1 MRLDLLA
8 ALSGAMIA
16 VQARVNG
23 ELSHQLNNGLQ
34 AAFVSFGSG
43 LLIILLITPFS
54 SQIKE
59 GIVNLRAAVKN
70 KEIARWKLLAGA
82 LGGSFV
88 AIQTQIVPLIGVA
101 IYSVASIAGQTA
113 MSLIVDRI
121 GLTGG
126 GKKLISPRRVLAAV
140 LTVIAV
146 LVSVWDRIDANNLSM
161 FAVTA
166 GGIAGAIVGV
176 QRALNGQIN
185 EYSHQSF
192 TTSLLN
198 FITGTSFLMILIAI
212 GLVIGRN
219 ELSPLPSNP
228 WWIYTGGVIGVIYIA
243 FTSTIVQHLGVLTFT
258 LFSVGGQLVGSLVID
273 LVSPTKGVSVSAYLV
288 TGIFMTYAG
297 VIGVIYIAFISTIVQ
312 HLGVLTFTLFSVGG
326 QLISSLI
333 IDFVSPTNGVRVSY
347 YLITGIA
354 MTYLGVIAGGV
365 GSSRVKKPQKQ

>member
-16 VQARVNG
+16 LQARANG
-23 ELSHQLNNGLQ
+23 ELSHRLNNGLQ
-34 AAFVSFGSG
+34 AALVSFGSG
-43 LLIILLITPFS
+43 LLIIFVITLFNS
-54 SQIKE
+54 TIKE
-59 GIVNLRAAVKN
+59 GIKNLRTAVAN
-70 KEIARWKLLAGA
+70 KEIARWKLFAGA

-113 MSLIVDRI
+113 MSLVVDRI

-140 LTVIAV
+140 LTVLAV

-166 GGIAGAIVGV
+166 GGIAGAIVGI

-198 FITGTSFLMILIAI
+198 FITGTSFLLILIVA
-212 GLVIGRN
+212 GLILGRN
-219 ELSPLPSNP
+219 ELSPLPSGP
-228 WWIYTGGVIGVIYIA
+228 WWVYTGGVIGVIYIA

-258 LFSVGGQLVGSLVID
+258 LFSVGGQLVGSLIID
-273 LVSPTKGVSVSAYLV
+273 LVSPTDGVSVSAYLV
-288 TGIFMTYAG
+288 TGIVMTYA
-297 VIGVIYIAFISTIVQ
+297 
-312 HLGVLTFTLFSVGG
+312 
-326 QLISSLI
+326 
-333 IDFVSPTNGVRVSY
+333 
-347 YLITGIA
+347 
-354 MTYLGVIAGGV
+354 GVIAGGV
-365 GSSRVKKPQKQ
+365 GSSRVKKPQRL

>member
-16 VQARVNG
+16 LQARANG
-23 ELSHQLNNGLQ
+23 ELSHRLNNGLQ
-34 AAFVSFGSG
+34 AALVSFGSG
-43 LLIILLITPFS
+43 LLIIFVITLFNS
-54 SQIKE
+54 TIKE
-59 GIVNLRAAVKN
+59 GIKNLRTAVAN
-70 KEIARWKLLAGA
+70 KEIARWKLFAGA

-113 MSLIVDRI
+113 MSLVVDRI

-140 LTVIAV
+140 LSVLAV

-166 GGIAGAIVGV
+166 GGIAGAIVGI

-198 FITGTSFLMILIAI
+198 FITGTSFLLILIVA
-212 GLVIGRN
+212 GLILGRN
-219 ELSPLPSNP
+219 ELSPLPSGP

-258 LFSVGGQLVGSLVID
+258 LFSVGGQLVGSLIID
-273 LVSPTKGVSVSAYLV
+273 LVSPTDGVSVSAYLV
-288 TGIFMTYAG
+288 TGIVMTYA
-297 VIGVIYIAFISTIVQ
+297 
-312 HLGVLTFTLFSVGG
+312 
-326 QLISSLI
+326 
-333 IDFVSPTNGVRVSY
+333 
-347 YLITGIA
+347 
-354 MTYLGVIAGGV
+354 GVIAGGV
-365 GSSRVKKPQKQ
+365 GSSRVKKPQKL

>member
-16 VQARVNG
+16 LQARANG
-23 ELSHQLNNGLQ
+23 ELSHRLDNGLQ

-43 LLIILLITPFS
+43 LFIIFVITLFNTK
-54 SQIKE
+54 IKD
-59 GIVNLRAAVKN
+59 GIKNLRQSVAT
-70 KEIARWKLLAGA
+70 KEIARWKLFAGA

-126 GKKLISPRRVLAAV
+126 GKKLISPRRVLAAF
-140 LTVIAV
+140 LTVLAV
-146 LVSVWDRIDANNLSM
+146 LVSVWDRIDANDLSM
-161 FAVTA
+161 LAVTA
-166 GGIAGAIVGV
+166 GGIAGAIVGI

-185 EYSHQSF
+185 EYSKQSF

-198 FITGTSFLMILIAI
+198 FTTGTTFLLVLIIAGLIL
-212 GLVIGRN
+212 GKN
-219 ELSPLPSNP
+219 ELSPLPSGP

-258 LFSVGGQLVGSLVID
+258 LFSVGGQLVGSLIID
-273 LVSPTKGVSVSAYLV
+273 LVSPTEGVSVSAYLV
-288 TGIFMTYAG
+288 TGIIMTYAG
-297 VIGVIYIAFISTIVQ
+297 VV
-312 HLGVLTFTLFSVGG
+312 
-326 QLISSLI
+326 
-333 IDFVSPTNGVRVSY
+333 
-347 YLITGIA
+347 
-354 MTYLGVIAGGV
+354 AGGV
-365 GSSRVKKPQKQ
+365 SNQRVRK

>member
-8 ALSGAMIA
+8 ALSGLMIA
-16 VQARVNG
+16 LQARANG
-23 ELSHQLNNGLQ
+23 ELSHRIDNGLE
-34 AAFVSFGSG
+34 AALVSFGSG
-43 LLIILLITPFS
+43 LIIIAVIAALNPS
-54 SQIKE
+54 IKE
-59 GIVNLRAAVKN
+59 GISNLRTAVAN

-88 AIQTQIVPLIGVA
+88 AIQTHIVPLIGVA

-113 MSLIVDRI
+113 MSLVVDRI

-126 GKKLISPRRVLAAV
+126 GKKLISKRRVAAAI
-140 LTVIAV
+140 LTVLAV
-146 LVSVWDRIDANNLSM
+146 FVSVFDRIDAKNLSIA
-161 FAVTA
+161 AVVL
-166 GGIAGAIVGV
+166 GCIAGAVVGV

-198 FITGTSFLMILIAI
+198 FITGTSLLVILILGGVLI
-212 GLVIGRN
+212 GKIELV
-219 ELSPLPSNP
+219 PLPAGP

-273 LVSPTKGVSVSAYLV
+273 LVSPTNGVDVSAYLV
-288 TGIFMTYAG
+288 TGI
-297 VIGVIYIAFISTIVQ
+297 V
-312 HLGVLTFTLFSVGG
+312 
-326 QLISSLI
+326 
-333 IDFVSPTNGVRVSY
+333 
-347 YLITGIA
+347 

-365 GSSRVKKPQKQ
+365 GSSRVRKPKTHK

>member
-1 MRLDLLA
+1 VRLDFLA

-16 VQARVNG
+16 LQARANG
-23 ELSHQLNNGLQ
+23 ELSHRLDNGLQ
-34 AAFVSFGSG
+34 AALVSFSSG

-54 SQIKE
+54 PHIKE
-59 GIVNLRAAVKN
+59 GIRNLRGAIAR

-113 MSLIVDRI
+113 MSLVVDRI

-126 GKKLISPRRVLAAV
+126 GKKLISPRRVMAAV
-140 LTVIAV
+140 LTVLAV

-166 GGIAGAIVGV
+166 GCVAGAVVGV
-176 QRALNGQIN
+176 QRALNGQSN

-198 FITGTSFLMILIAI
+198 FITGTTFLVILILA
-212 GLVIGRN
+212 GVALGKN
-219 ELSPLPSNP
+219 ELSPLPAGP

-258 LFSVGGQLVGSLVID
+258 LFSVGGQLAGSLIID
-273 LVSPTKGVSVSAYLV
+273 LVSPTDGVSVSAYLV
-288 TGIFMTYAG
+288 TGLGMTY
-297 VIGVIYIAFISTIVQ
+297 I
-312 HLGVLTFTLFSVGG
+312 
-326 QLISSLI
+326 
-333 IDFVSPTNGVRVSY
+333 
-347 YLITGIA
+347 
-354 MTYLGVIAGGV
+354 GVIAGGV
-365 GSSRVKKPQKQ
+365 SNLRVKKPQTL

>member
-16 VQARVNG
+16 LQARANG
-23 ELSHQLNNGLQ
+23 ELSHRLDNGLQ
-34 AAFVSFGSG
+34 AALVSFSSG
-43 LLIILLITPFS
+43 LLIIAIITPFS
-54 SQIKE
+54 PQIKE
-59 GIVNLRAAVKN
+59 GIRNLHGSVAR
-70 KEIARWKLLAGA
+70 KEIARWKLFAGA

-126 GKKLISPRRVLAAV
+126 GKKLISPRRVIAAV

-146 LVSVWDRIDANNLSM
+146 LVSVWDRIDANNLSIV
-161 FAVTA
+161 AVTA
-166 GGIAGAIVGV
+166 GCIAGAVVGV

-198 FITGTSFLMILIAI
+198 FITGTSFLVILILA
-212 GLVIGRN
+212 GVALGKN
-219 ELSPLPSNP
+219 ELSPLPAGP

-258 LFSVGGQLVGSLVID
+258 LFSVGGQFVGSLIID
-273 LVSPTKGVSVSAYLV
+273 LVSPTQGVSVSAYLV
-288 TGIFMTYAG
+288 TGIVMTYAG
-297 VIGVIYIAFISTIVQ
+297 VLV
-312 HLGVLTFTLFSVGG
+312 
-326 QLISSLI
+326 
-333 IDFVSPTNGVRVSY
+333 
-347 YLITGIA
+347 
-354 MTYLGVIAGGV
+354 GGV
-365 GSSRVKKPQKQ
+365 GNLRVRK

>member
-8 ALSGAMIA
+8 ALSGLMIA
-16 VQARVNG
+16 LQARANG
-23 ELSHQLNNGLQ
+23 ELSHRLNNGLE
-34 AAFVSFGSG
+34 AALVSFGSG
-43 LLIILLITPFS
+43 LIIIAAIAAFNPS
-54 SQIKE
+54 IKE
-59 GIVNLRAAVKN
+59 GIKNLRAAVAN

-88 AIQTQIVPLIGVA
+88 AIQTHIVPLIGVA

-113 MSLIVDRI
+113 MSLVVDRI

-126 GKKLISPRRVLAAV
+126 GKKLISGRRVAAAV
-140 LTVIAV
+140 LTVLAV
-146 LVSVWDRIDANNLSM
+146 FVSVFDRIDAKNLSL
-161 FAVTA
+161 FAVA
-166 GGIAGAIVGV
+166 LGCIAGAVVGV

-198 FITGTSFLMILIAI
+198 FITGTSLLVILILGGVLI
-212 GLVIGRN
+212 GKIELV
-219 ELSPLPSNP
+219 PLPIGP

-273 LVSPTKGVSVSAYLV
+273 LVSPTNGVNVSAYLV
-288 TGIFMTYAG
+288 TGI
-297 VIGVIYIAFISTIVQ
+297 V
-312 HLGVLTFTLFSVGG
+312 
-326 QLISSLI
+326 
-333 IDFVSPTNGVRVSY
+333 
-347 YLITGIA
+347 

-365 GSSRVKKPQKQ
+365 SSSRVQKPKRQ

>member
-16 VQARVNG
+16 LQARANG
-23 ELSHQLNNGLQ
+23 ELSHRLNNGLQ
-34 AAFVSFGSG
+34 AALVSFGSG
-43 LLIILLITPFS
+43 LLIIFVITLFNS
-54 SQIKE
+54 TIKE
-59 GIVNLRAAVKN
+59 GIKNLRKAVAN
-70 KEIARWKLLAGA
+70 KEIARWKLFAGA

-113 MSLIVDRI
+113 MSLVVDRI

-140 LTVIAV
+140 LTVLAV

-166 GGIAGAIVGV
+166 GGIAGAIVGI

-198 FITGTSFLMILIAI
+198 FITGTSFLLILIVA
-212 GLVIGRN
+212 GLILGRN
-219 ELSPLPSNP
+219 ELSPLPSGP

-258 LFSVGGQLVGSLVID
+258 LFSVGGQLVGSLIID
-273 LVSPTKGVSVSAYLV
+273 LVSPTDGVSVSAYLV
-288 TGIFMTYAG
+288 TGIVMTYA
-297 VIGVIYIAFISTIVQ
+297 
-312 HLGVLTFTLFSVGG
+312 
-326 QLISSLI
+326 
-333 IDFVSPTNGVRVSY
+333 
-347 YLITGIA
+347 
-354 MTYLGVIAGGV
+354 GVIAGGV
-365 GSSRVKKPQKQ
+365 GSSRVKKPQKL

>member
-16 VQARVNG
+16 LQARANG
-23 ELSHQLNNGLQ
+23 ELSHRLNNGLQ
-34 AAFVSFGSG
+34 AALVSFGSG
-43 LLIILLITPFS
+43 LLIIFVITLFNS
-54 SQIKE
+54 KIKE
-59 GIVNLRAAVKN
+59 GIKNLRRAVAN
-70 KEIARWKLLAGA
+70 KEIARWKLFAGA

-126 GKKLISPRRVLAAV
+126 GKKLISPRRVSAAV
-140 LTVIAV
+140 LTVLAV

-161 FAVTA
+161 LAVTA

-198 FITGTSFLMILIAI
+198 FVTGTSFLVILIVV
-212 GLVIGRN
+212 GMFLGRN
-219 ELSPLPSNP
+219 ELSPLPSGP

-273 LVSPTKGVSVSAYLV
+273 LVSPTEGVSVSAYLV
-288 TGIFMTYAG
+288 TGIVMTYAG
-297 VIGVIYIAFISTIVQ
+297 VV
-312 HLGVLTFTLFSVGG
+312 
-326 QLISSLI
+326 
-333 IDFVSPTNGVRVSY
+333 
-347 YLITGIA
+347 
-354 MTYLGVIAGGV
+354 AGGV
-365 GSSRVKKPQKQ
+365 SNLRVRR